1 MPNFASAKWES
12 ITNFDALFKT
22 SRSPCALRL
31 ILIRPHKY
39 FRDLRGNKIAEIKRE
54 VLEPLKNLT
63 ALHLQNNQIRYI
75 VDTTFPPSRLRVLS
89 LMENKIESLDQGAFA
104 MMPSLRHLYLSNNRL
119 VHLKNGTFFNLT
131 RLLMLTLDDNFI
143 KTIEYGVFTDIPNL
157 ITLKLERNQ
166 FRTLDKRVLRPLRNL
181 KNM

>member
-1 MPNFASAKWES
+1 M
-12 ITNFDALFKT
+12 
-22 SRSPCALRL
+22 R
-31 ILIRPHKY
+31 
-39 FRDLRGNKIAEIKRE
+39 
-54 VLEPLKNLT
+54 
-63 ALHLQNNQIRYI
+63 
-75 VDTTFPPSRLRVLS
+75 
-89 LMENKIESLDQGAFA
+89 
-104 MMPSLRHLYLSNNRL
+104 YLSNNRL

-181 KNM
+181 KNIHFDRFELCESALHVRVCHPRGDGISSREHLLDNPVLRAR